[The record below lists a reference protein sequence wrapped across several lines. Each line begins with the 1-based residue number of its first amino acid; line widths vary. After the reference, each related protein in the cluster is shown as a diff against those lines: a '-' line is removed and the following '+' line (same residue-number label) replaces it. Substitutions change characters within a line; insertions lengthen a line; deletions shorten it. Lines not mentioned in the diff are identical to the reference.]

1 MEKEFNTSIL
11 QLVNILHNMKLDN
24 ALLVPTFDTQKRELE
39 DKLRKIVDTFT
50 IIENLQ
56 KSKPYKKKTVDDSN
70 RKLFQLLKFNA
81 NLNNIEPNFVK
92 KFDEKKLTIEK
103 FNIENFKFDTKKKP
117 KPKVLV
123 FDELKITPL
132 NAIKDEQ
139 FDFIITDDAIQQ
151 IETFL
156 DPLDDDKKT
165 KIKYAVQQVTDLMV
179 TKGKQT
185 STLIIRPATL
195 KKIVEY
201 VKNFYAA
208 KDKVWDTLITQLD
221 PALTLINRK
230 VLTNLKGGN
239 SLIDTFYKDPPTL
252 DKKYKKMYILLNEFK
267 IYKNFVTNINETDEF
282 EVKFP
287 KSLFEIEEIKDKL
300 KKTNKNLFQNR
311 IVYYFLFKLEQKIIK
326 DLSIHIN
333 KFFSESINISINIP
347 DILNDNILELLLLC
361 ILYQSL
367 NI

>member
-24 ALLVPTFDTQKRELE
+24 ALLVPTFYTQKRKLE
-39 DKLRKIVDTFT
+39 AKLQKIVDTFM
-50 IIENLQ
+50 IIENLP
-56 KSKPYKKKTVDDSN
+56 KYKPYKKKTVDDSN
-70 RKLFQLLKFNA
+70 GKPFQLLKFNA
-81 NLNNIEPNFVK
+81 NLNNIEPKFVE
-92 KFDEKKLTIEK
+92 KFNKIKLTIDEVNK
-103 FNIENFKFDTKKKP
+103 KNKFDTEKKP
-117 KPKVLV
+117 KV

-132 NAIKDEQ
+132 NDIKDEQ
-139 FDFIITDDAIQQ
+139 FDFIITNDAIQK
-151 IETFL
+151 IEKFL
-156 DPLDDDKKT
+156 DPLDDDKKI
-165 KIKYAVQQVTDLMV
+165 KINNAVQVTDLKV

-185 STLIIRPATL
+185 STLIILPATL

-201 VKNFYAA
+201 VKDFYVT
-208 KDKVWDTLITQLD
+208 KDEQWDKLITQLD
-221 PALTLINRK
+221 PALTPINRK

-252 DKKYKKMYILLNEFK
+252 DNKYKKMYILLNEFK
-267 IYKNFVTNINETDEF
+267 IYKNFVTNINETDDF

-311 IVYYFLFKLEQKIIK
+311 IVYYFLFKLEQKITEIPIDISK
-326 DLSIHIN
+326 S
-333 KFFSESINISINIP
+333 FSESINISINIP
-347 DILNDNILELLLLC
+347 NKLNNNILELLLLC